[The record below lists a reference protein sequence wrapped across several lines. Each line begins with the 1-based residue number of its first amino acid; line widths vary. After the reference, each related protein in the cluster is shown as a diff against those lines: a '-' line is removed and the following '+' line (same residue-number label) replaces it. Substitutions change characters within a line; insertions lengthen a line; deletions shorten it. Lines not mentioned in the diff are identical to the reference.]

1 MDIDVDPLYRGSGL
15 EGGGGGGLQPS
26 NHASNGP
33 RLAGP
38 SGPGA
43 GGRLRFLGRWMAGGG
58 GEGRTFSGA
67 SRWSWVTHSRL
78 RGTLM
83 AFGLGCGR
91 LRFFEIGEDK
101 LGLYVGRLVEGTA
114 GRGAWS

>member
-1 MDIDVDPLYRGSGL
+1 MSTRFTGVVAVR
-15 EGGGGGGLQPS
+15 GGGLQRS

-38 SGPGA
+38 SGTGSR
-43 GGRLRFLGRWMAGGG
+43 GRLRFLGQWMAGGG
-58 GEGRTFSGA
+58 GEVGAFSGA
-67 SRWSWVTHSRL
+67 SILSWVRHSCL
-78 RGTLM
+78 GDTLL

-91 LRFFEIGEDK
+91 LRFFEIGEDE
-101 LGLYVGRLVEGTA
+101 LGLYVGRLVKGTA